1 MSKQVKMRRGTATE
15 HATFTGVVGEVT
27 VDTTNK
33 TVRVHDGS
41 TAGGNALARA
51 TGTNATGT
59 WPISVTGN
67 AATATSLAGTLAV
80 ANGGTGSTTAAGAR
94 TNLSAAQS
102 GANTDLTTVRADIK
116 FNATGTPQD
125 DTLGFRGIP
134 QSTDTTPDSS
144 EIGQHVYTASNVT
157 VTGAN
162 FSVGDAFLIAN
173 SGGSDLTIIQGAATT
188 LRIAGSPDTGNITLA
203 QYGVASVIC
212 VASGVFY
219 VSGAGVS

>member
-1 MSKQVKMRRGTATE
+1 MSKQVKIRRGTAAE

-41 TAGGNALARA
+41 TAGGNPVALASGA
-51 TGTNATGT
+51 NASGT
-59 WPISVTGN
+59 WGINVTGN
-67 AATATSLAGTLAV
+67 AATATSLSGTLAV
-80 ANGGTGSTTAAGAR
+80 ASGGTGSATASGAR
-94 TNLSAAQS
+94 SNLSAAAS
-102 GANTDLTTVRADIK
+102 GANTDITTVRADLK
-116 FNATGTPQD
+116 LNATGTPQD

-144 EIGQHVYTASNVT
+144 EIGQHVYTSSNVT
-157 VTGAN
+157 VTGSSFN
-162 FSVGDAFLIAN
+162 VGDAFLIAN
-173 SGGSDLTIIQGAATT
+173 SGGSDLTIIEGASTT